1 MARIG
6 QKGRL
11 THVRYQRGTRP
22 RGVRQQG
29 FASAP
34 LFGAVCPE
42 RDAGVAPVLPESLP
56 RTRSGVSTAAMDVLL
71 AELSRAIPAAT
82 HAALVLD
89 RAGWHVS
96 EDLAVPANLTLVP
109 LPPYSPELVW
119 GFACQ
124 ALTIGVSPRLD
135 HSAACRSG
143 LTGYDDR
150 RGARPGRDHR
160 ATTLYPVGPRR
171 GRTMMQPCA
180 SAARLRGGGPSL
192 NRGSR
197 AMFRVGLPPPRIVIG
212 GPPRTGGRDPR
223 ARGSW
228 SAPGGALRR
237 RA

>member
-11 THVRYQRGTRP
+11 THVWYQRGTRP

-29 FASAP
+29 FASAH

-42 RDAGVAPVLPESLP
+42 RDAGVALVLPE
-56 RTRSGVSTAAMDVLL
+56 VSTAAMDVFL

-89 RAGWHVS
+89 RAGRHVS
-96 EDLAVPANLTLVP
+96 EDLTVPANLTLVP

-124 ALTIGVSPRLD
+124 AVTIAAPPVPPGRQRATGRWPGMTIGGEP
-135 HSAACRSG
+135 ASG
-143 LTGYDDR
+143 R
-150 RGARPGRDHR
+150 EAR

-171 GRTMMQPCA
+171 DRTMMQPCA
-180 SAARLRGGGPSL
+180 SAARLRGGGPTL

-212 GPPRTGGRDPR
+212 GPVRH
-223 ARGSW
+223 
-228 SAPGGALRR
+228 GGADRP
-237 RA
+237 